1 MEKLKK
7 LRVSASDFDVKGV
20 IGRGHFG
27 EVKVVR
33 EKSTNDVFA
42 MKVMKKD
49 EILKQ
54 SDVSRCSHC
63 SLP

>member
-1 MEKLKK
+1 M
-7 LRVSASDFDVKGV
+7 SDFDIMGV

-27 EVKVVR
+27 EVHVVR
-33 EKSTNDVFA
+33 EKSSDSVFA

-54 SDVSRCSHC
+54 SDVSLLDISHC
-63 SLP
+63 FE